1 MDAWRL
7 WLTLPLITFAFCSTP
22 LISSLPAY
30 YREQN
35 SSGENKAVLVVR
47 LAYTLIIFSIIF
59 FVLSCILSIP
69 HETLVA
75 VKAQRQNHCISTA
88 VHRVLCSG
96 ICEPERYQSY

>member
-7 WLTLPLITFAFCSTP
+7 WFTLPLITFIFSTP
-22 LISSLPAY
+22 LISFLAAHY
-30 YREQN
+30 HEKN

-47 LAYTLIIFSIIF
+47 HAYTLIIFSIIF
-59 FVLSCILSIP
+59 FVLSCILNIP

-88 VHRVLCSG
+88 VHRVLCRG
-96 ICEPERYQSY
+96 VCEPERYQPY